1 MSINSCKEVSNT
13 AILGVVKGSEASRRR
28 RPQEEVAKQTGR
40 HSIWEG
46 LYQGRAKEQ
55 KPAPHKATAWRP
67 HPNTARSLRRIK
79 MKLKTAGAAPPAR
92 SVQE

>member
-55 KPAPHKATAWRP
+55 KPAPHKATAWR
-67 HPNTARSLRRIK
+67 IK